1 MQEGYDTFS
10 SRVSIN
16 VSVNIIRTIV
26 MALTGFLM
34 VPYYIGSLGMATYAI
49 IPLITSVTTYFL
61 AMSDSLADAFT
72 RYTAISVQNGDS
84 DAVNRTFTSSVIGMA
99 KCVAMLMPV
108 VIILSVVAPFIFNI
122 GDTSDLS
129 VQLTFFMIITST
141 LMLSFSACMGSVFMA
156 YNKMYITYVG
166 RIIQCLLQVG
176 LVVLLFY
183 LDTPSLTFVGISY
196 IVAIVVFL
204 LIMLASL
211 KKVCPTIKFSREYY
225 DRELLSKMGRLGLWA
240 VIAELGALLFIQ
252 TSMVVVN
259 VMIGSEAQGSFSV
272 AANILS
278 MINTACTAV
287 SASVIPLIY
296 RSYANKDTDGMI
308 RTLKVFS
315 KFIGLLMAF
324 PIAYAVLFTPQVIQ
338 VWIGSGYDDIYPML
352 YVMLPV
358 EVAVCVS
365 SAMICVPIVYARLRH
380 LALMTVVLGVL
391 NVIMAIVFIEIGWG
405 TLGACIA
412 WAISMVLLK
421 MIFYP
426 SYASKLTTDTHGKY
440 VHSLTSAYLSFIV
453 AVAIGLLIRQFYT
466 LPSTWMAILLSATFS
481 FGIYL
486 IIMFRFMFNDDEK
499 RMMETFLPGFLQRF

>member
-1 MQEGYDTFS
+1 
-10 SRVSIN
+10 
-16 VSVNIIRTIV
+16 
-26 MALTGFLM
+26 
-34 VPYYIGSLGMATYAI
+34 
-49 IPLITSVTTYFL
+49 
-61 AMSDSLADAFT
+61 
-72 RYTAISVQNGDS
+72 
-84 DAVNRTFTSSVIGMA
+84 
-99 KCVAMLMPV
+99 
-108 VIILSVVAPFIFNI
+108 
-122 GDTSDLS
+122 
-129 VQLTFFMIITST
+129 
-141 LMLSFSACMGSVFMA
+141 
-156 YNKMYITYVG
+156 
-166 RIIQCLLQVG
+166 
-176 LVVLLFY
+176 
-183 LDTPSLTFVGISY
+183 
-196 IVAIVVFL
+196 
-204 LIMLASL
+204 
-211 KKVCPTIKFSREYY
+211 
-225 DRELLSKMGRLGLWA
+225 
-240 VIAELGALLFIQ
+240 
-252 TSMVVVN
+252 MVVVN

-466 LPSTWMAILLSATFS
+466 LPSTWMAILLSAALS

-499 RMMETFLPGFLQRF
+499 KMMETFLPGFLQRF

>member
-183 LDTPSLTFVGISY
+183 LDTPSLTFVGI
-196 IVAIVVFL
+196 L
-204 LIMLASL
+204 EQLHG
-211 KKVCPTIKFSREYY
+211 
-225 DRELLSKMGRLGLWA
+225 SKNL
-240 VIAELGALLFIQ
+240 
-252 TSMVVVN
+252 
-259 VMIGSEAQGSFSV
+259 SEA
-272 AANILS
+272 
-278 MINTACTAV
+278 
-287 SASVIPLIY
+287 
-296 RSYANKDTDGMI
+296 
-308 RTLKVFS
+308 
-315 KFIGLLMAF
+315 
-324 PIAYAVLFTPQVIQ
+324 
-338 VWIGSGYDDIYPML
+338 
-352 YVMLPV
+352 
-358 EVAVCVS
+358 
-365 SAMICVPIVYARLRH
+365 
-380 LALMTVVLGVL
+380 
-391 NVIMAIVFIEIGWG
+391 
-405 TLGACIA
+405 
-412 WAISMVLLK
+412 
-421 MIFYP
+421 
-426 SYASKLTTDTHGKY
+426 
-440 VHSLTSAYLSFIV
+440 
-453 AVAIGLLIRQFYT
+453 
-466 LPSTWMAILLSATFS
+466 
-481 FGIYL
+481 
-486 IIMFRFMFNDDEK
+486 
-499 RMMETFLPGFLQRF
+499 